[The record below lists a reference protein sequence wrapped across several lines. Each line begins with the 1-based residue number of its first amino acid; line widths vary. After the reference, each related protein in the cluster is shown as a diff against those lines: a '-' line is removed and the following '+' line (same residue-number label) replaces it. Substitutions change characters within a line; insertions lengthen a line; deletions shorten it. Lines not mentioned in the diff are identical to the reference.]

1 MKKILIV
8 GGGGYI
14 GTAITPYLKKK
25 KYDLTVIDNFIYNH
39 KKFFKKVSKQNS
51 ISLIDRDMKYIKSF
65 DKKFDYVI
73 ILAGLVGDPIT
84 KKYTKLSRKINFN
97 FIRNI
102 IKLFNSK
109 KTKLIFVSTCSNY
122 GFIKANVKA
131 KENHKL
137 NPLSYYAKD
146 KIKIEKFLI
155 KNKKLDKVAILRFAT
170 AFGASDRMR
179 FDLTLNEFVYDIIY
193 NNYLEIYDADTW
205 RPYCHVQDFAQA
217 IEKTIKY
224 LSNKKSHSVN
234 IFNIGSDKNNYTK
247 RQIGNFLKKKFN
259 KAKIVF
265 RPSTVDARNYRV
277 NFSKAKK
284 ILNFKPKFGL
294 NKGINE
300 LLNFIISNKKKFRNK
315 KLFGNYE
322 IKKKFL

>member
-1 MKKILIV
+1 MKKILII

-14 GTAITPYLKKK
+14 GSAIIPYLKKK
-25 KYDLTVIDNFIYNH
+25 KYNITIIDNFIYNH
-39 KKFFKKVSKQNS
+39 KKFFKRIQKKNS
-51 ISLIDRDMKYIKSF
+51 SSLIEKDMKHVKSLNKEF
-65 DKKFDYVI
+65 DHVI

-84 KKYTKLSRKINFN
+84 KKYTKLSRKINFVL
-97 FIRNI
+97 
-102 IKLFNSK
+102 IKKMIELFNSK

-122 GFIKANVKA
+122 GFIRGNIKA

-146 KIKIEKFLI
+146 KIKIEKFLMRT
-155 KNKKLDKVAILRFAT
+155 KKLDKVAILRFAT

-193 NNYLEIYDADTW
+193 NNHLEIYDADTW

-217 IEKTIKY
+217 INKTMQY
-224 LSNKKSHSVN
+224 LSKNKSQSVN

-247 RQIGNFLKKKFN
+247 RQIGSLLKKKFK

-265 RPSTVDARNYRV
+265 KPSTVDARNYRV

-300 LLNFIISNKKKFRNK
+300 LLNFIINNKKKFKNK

-322 IKKKFL
+322 IRKKFL

>member
-14 GTAITPYLKKK
+14 GSAITPYLKKK

-39 KKFFKKVSKQNS
+39 KKFYKKVSKQNS
-51 ISLIDRDMKYIKSF
+51 VSLIDRDMKHIKSF
-65 DKKFDYVI
+65 DKKFDVVI

-122 GFIKANVKA
+122 GFIQANVKA

-170 AFGASDRMR
+170 AFGASERMR

-193 NNYLEIYDADTW
+193 SNYLEIYDADTW

-247 RQIGNFLKKKFN
+247 RQIGNFLKKKFK

-284 ILNFKPKFGL
+284 VLKFKPKFGL

-300 LLNFIISNKKKFRNK
+300 LLNFISSNKKKFKNK